1 MYAEFPDAALP
12 LVEVREGPS
21 EGPAGWSMS
30 ANDDTLKLLSTIE
43 ERVCVVTVVGL
54 YRSGKSSLLNWLRD
68 PEKPGGFEV
77 GHGVS
82 RCTKGIWVWGRP
94 AAITLEDGSSAA
106 LLLLDTEGLGGLG
119 VDGSYD
125 ATIFSLAALLASTLA
140 YNSLGALDEHA
151 ISNLGF
157 VARLSASVRARP
169 AERADRDDAVAASQA
184 RHELSRHLPAFLWV
198 LRDFAL
204 DLVDEDGEAID
215 SDAYLER
222 ALAPRGNSSQDS
234 TRHALLGYF
243 SRRGCA
249 TLPRPH
255 DSEAAL
261 NGGATLTPRPAFVGA
276 LDALRE
282 RLFAGA
288 QPKRVD
294 GVPLR
299 GGTFGAL
306 VSRYVRAFAEGATPT
321 IQTAWAD
328 VVRRELATAVD
339 RGCDAHARA
348 LGGAADG
355 DEAAFH
361 AAHVAGCRACDDAL
375 RAHGG
380 DVVGGGGGE
389 LRRALGEARARCDA
403 ARDAALRARR
413 DAARARLRECTRR
426 LEDVALAPRARATL
440 DGSALAYA
448 DGDDAER
455 HVRGAVSADDV
466 RAACAAC
473 APRDAFA
480 AVAFGVASSFEA
492 CRALLDAA
500 ERGADAAAAS
510 TAAELGG
517 LRARVAR
524 LEGTEAA
531 VEAGAEACR
540 RRSVADRADATRLR
554 ARVGALEAELGEQRE
569 VNAALGYE
577 AESAKAELEDATAAL
592 ASEEAW
598 QRDLQDRLDEKI
610 SEHAASQR
618 ALREKVALLETRSNH
633 YQRKARRYTVLDL
646 LLENADDAAEK
657 LDASTEEFET
667 FLVDLDMGLDLLP
680 KLREL
685 GAKSVDD
692 LRYLEPEDFDDLD
705 LPLVKRRRLA
715 DAVVDVKAHLNGRG
729 RRRNPEGCALA

>member
-1 MYAEFPDAALP
+1 M
-12 LVEVREGPS
+12 
-21 EGPAGWSMS
+21 
-30 ANDDTLKLLSTIE
+30 
-43 ERVCVVTVVGL
+43 
-54 YRSGKSSLLNWLRD
+54 
-68 PEKPGGFEV
+68 
-77 GHGVS
+77 
-82 RCTKGIWVWGRP
+82 
-94 AAITLEDGSSAA
+94 
-106 LLLLDTEGLGGLG
+106 
-119 VDGSYD
+119 
-125 ATIFSLAALLASTLA
+125 
-140 YNSLGALDEHA
+140 
-151 ISNLGF
+151 
-157 VARLSASVRARP
+157 
-169 AERADRDDAVAASQA
+169 
-184 RHELSRHLPAFLWV
+184 
-198 LRDFAL
+198 
-204 DLVDEDGEAID
+204 
-215 SDAYLER
+215 
-222 ALAPRGNSSQDS
+222 
-234 TRHALLGYF
+234 
-243 SRRGCA
+243 
-249 TLPRPH
+249 
-255 DSEAAL
+255 
-261 NGGATLTPRPAFVGA
+261 
-276 LDALRE
+276 
-282 RLFAGA
+282 
-288 QPKRVD
+288 
-294 GVPLR
+294 
-299 GGTFGAL
+299 
-306 VSRYVRAFAEGATPT
+306 
-321 IQTAWAD
+321 
-328 VVRRELATAVD
+328 
-339 RGCDAHARA
+339 
-348 LGGAADG
+348 
-355 DEAAFH
+355 
-361 AAHVAGCRACDDAL
+361 
-375 RAHGG
+375 
-380 DVVGGGGGE
+380 
-389 LRRALGEARARCDA
+389 
-403 ARDAALRARR
+403 
-413 DAARARLRECTRR
+413 
-426 LEDVALAPRARATL
+426 
-440 DGSALAYA
+440 
-448 DGDDAER
+448 
-455 HVRGAVSADDV
+455 

>member
-1 MYAEFPDAALP
+1 MYAEFPNAALP

-68 PEKPGGFEV
+68 PEKPGGFAV
-77 GHGVS
+77 GHGAS

-204 DLVDEDGEAID
+204 DLVDEDGTAID

-243 SRRGCA
+243 ARRGCA

-294 GVPLR
+294 GVPPGRHVRRARVALR
-299 GGTFGAL
+299 P
-306 VSRYVRAFAEGATPT
+306 RVRRGRDPT

-339 RGCDAHARA
+339 RGCDAHA
-348 LGGAADG
+348 GGAAE
-355 DEAAFH
+355 DEA
-361 AAHVAGCRACDDAL
+361 
-375 RAHGG
+375 
-380 DVVGGGGGE
+380 
-389 LRRALGEARARCDA
+389 RRRPG
-403 ARDAALRARR
+403 
-413 DAARARLRECTRR
+413 
-426 LEDVALAPRARATL
+426 PRARATL

-455 HVRGAVSADDV
+455 HVRGAVSADAAARRVRRV
-466 RAACAAC
+466 RA
-473 APRDAFA
+473 RDAFA

-517 LRARVAR
+517 LAPRASRAPR
-524 LEGTEAA
+524 PRSRRAPRR
-531 VEAGAEACR
+531 AGAGPWPTAPTRRGCGPASAPSRPSSASSATSTRRSATR
-540 RRSVADRADATRLR
+540 RRA
-554 ARVGALEAELGEQRE
+554 
-569 VNAALGYE
+569 
-577 AESAKAELEDATAAL
+577 AELEDATAAL